1 MADEKECPL
10 CGGSN
15 NCGVA
20 SKQSDCWCM
29 TVKFP
34 KEILIENPTSC
45 ICEKCLEEYGERN
58 V

>member
-45 ICEKCLEEYGERN
+45 ICEKCLEEYGRK
-58 V
+58 